1 MEDYDDE
8 MAEAQR
14 EILEEGA
21 EYAENWQRSE
31 EDGWFYS
38 DNDESEVY
46 VE

>member
-1 MEDYDDE
+1 MEDYDSD
-8 MAEAQR
+8 MYEAQR
-14 EILEEGA
+14 EILEECD

-38 DNDESEVY
+38 DEDESDVY